1 MLLKK
6 IKYNLKK
13 VGLKGNTFM
22 KSLLLQVKCHTYWP
36 EGTLPSNML
45 TFDDVQLTVE
55 LIEEDHQQNY
65 VLRTLR

>member
-1 MLLKK
+1 MR
-6 IKYNLKK
+6 
-13 VGLKGNTFM
+13 
-22 KSLLLQVKCHTYWP
+22 SLLLQVKCHTYWP